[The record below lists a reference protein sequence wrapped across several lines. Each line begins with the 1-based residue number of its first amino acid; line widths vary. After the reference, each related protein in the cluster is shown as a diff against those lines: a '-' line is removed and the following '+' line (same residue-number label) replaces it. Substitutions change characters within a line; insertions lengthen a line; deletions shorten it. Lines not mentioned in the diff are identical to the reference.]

1 MPLSQG
7 SWSPTSGMKE
17 NWLVQ
22 IDDSSGSNTKFV
34 SFQDQSVGGNSYL
47 GLITN
52 IPSIREKID
61 LINSSSSISNV
72 QIELSNHSN
81 IAEDLLYGSNYY
93 LNRSV
98 RIYSCLET
106 GIVANLNNV
115 PLLFTGRLESMT
127 HDEGGISLTVVAVMP
142 WDGVDLPNTYSNE
155 KIPVPL
161 IYGDYTGN
169 DDPYPGG
176 GTNNWHPAPLT
187 NVAAG
192 RSFFVTGDDSGSSM
206 NPSIYVSK
214 LDAFIPIQG
223 ADSST
228 TLIGSAHTLS
238 IPESANYTFSQ
249 APISS
254 TTIQTH
260 GTITEP
266 SFANVFDK
274 DTLTQATVSYSE
286 NISTSASRTH
296 RERFTVPLTTSDAQ
310 LTLYYKV
317 TQVSGVDQESGF
329 PKVTLKMQ
337 GSHINTVEVEKTSI
351 DSVNQTLV
359 ATLTDEITV
368 VDVDLIFE
376 GDAAED
382 TSGGQVNIQVE
393 LHELVVSNPR
403 TQDTL
408 SKIYVDNDGRSKSFS
423 SGTCTTLVEFHR
435 DILNRYLGASID
447 TTSYNALSSVRGWTG
462 RLWELKP
469 KKIKSILDKLAYESG
484 FCYTY
489 TSTGSIK
496 YIFVQ
501 NTYSSSDHTLDK
513 GDVNSFSVSH
523 TSLSEMITD
532 ITVNFNKHPAKNEYR
547 SQTTDSDS
555 TTRTNYN
562 LSNDEGKK
570 TVSLDYLTG
579 SIGTDITAI
588 DNDPND
594 GFIEYYGNLSIQ
606 PRVMVNASVINPAK
620 FNAELGDIVQF
631 TNMPTTKF
639 FNKTISSLYFMI
651 TSVNRSSG
659 KIDIECMDVSPN
671 AG

>member
-1 MPLSQG
+1 MSLSQG
-7 SWSPTSGMKE
+7 SWSPASGMIE

-22 IDDSSGSNTKFV
+22 IEDSSGSNTKYV
-34 SFQDQSVGGNSYL
+34 SFKDQSVGGSSYL
-47 GLITN
+47 GLIINT
-52 IPSIREKID
+52 PSIREKID
-61 LINSSSSISNV
+61 LMNSKSSISNV
-72 QIELSNHSN
+72 DIQLSNHSN

-93 LNRSV
+93 LN
-98 RIYSCLET
+98 IYSCLET
-106 GIVANLNNV
+106 GTVANLNNI

-127 HDEGGISLTVVAVMP
+127 HNDTSISLSVVAKMP
-142 WDGVDLPNTYSNE
+142 WDGVDLPNVYSNE

-161 IYGDYTGN
+161 VYGDYTGN
-169 DDPYPGG
+169 SDPYPGQ
-176 GTNNWHPAPLT
+176 GTNNWHPAPFT
-187 NVAAG
+187 KIAAG

-206 NPSIYVSK
+206 TPSVYVSK
-214 LDAFIPIQG
+214 LDGFIPIEG
-223 ADSST
+223 ADTGT
-228 TLIGSAHTLS
+228 TLIGSAHTIS
-238 IPESANYTFSQ
+238 VPESANYNFSQ
-249 APISS
+249 APTSS
-254 TTIQTH
+254 TTLETN

-274 DTLTQATVSYSE
+274 NTSTQATVSYSE
-286 NISTSASRTH
+286 NVTTSASRTH
-296 RERFTVPLTTSDAQ
+296 KERFTVPQTTNGAEI
-310 LTLYYKV
+310 TLYYKA
-317 TQVSGVDQESGF
+317 TQISGVDQEGGF
-329 PKVTLKMQ
+329 PKVTVKLS
-337 GSHINTVEVEKTSI
+337 GSHITTSQIEKTSI
-351 DSVNQTLV
+351 DGSTQTLV
-359 ATLTDEITV
+359 ASVTDEITT
-368 VDVDLIFE
+368 VDLTLIFE
-376 GDAAED
+376 GEAAED
-382 TSGGQVNIQVE
+382 TSGGTVNIQVQ
-393 LHELVVSNPR
+393 LYELVVSNPK

-408 SKIYVDNDGRSKSFS
+408 SKIYVANDGRTKSFS

-447 TTSYNALSSVRGWTG
+447 TTSYNALDTARGWTG

-489 TSTGSIK
+489 TSSGSIK
-496 YIFVQ
+496 YIFVK

-513 GDVNSFSVSH
+513 GDVDSFSISH

-547 SQTTDSDS
+547 SQTTDNDS
-555 TTRTNYN
+555 TTRSNYN

-570 TVSLDYLTG
+570 TVNLDYLTG
-579 SIGTDITAI
+579 NIGSDLTAT

-606 PRVMVNASVINPAK
+606 PRVMVNTSVVNPAK

-631 TNMPTTKF
+631 TNMPTSKF

-651 TSVNRSSG
+651 TSLSRSSG
-659 KIDIECMDVSPN
+659 RIEIECMDVTPN

>member
-1 MPLSQG
+1 MSLSKG
-7 SWSPTSGMKE
+7 SWTPTSGMIE

-22 IDDSSGSNTKFV
+22 IEDSSGSNTKYL
-34 SFQDQSVGGNSYL
+34 SFKDQSVGGNSYL
-47 GLITN
+47 GLIIN

-61 LINSSSSISNV
+61 LMSSKSSISNV
-72 QIELSNHSN
+72 DIQLSNHSN
-81 IAEDLLYGSNYY
+81 VAEDLLYGSNYY
-93 LNRSV
+93 LNRDV
-98 RIYSCLET
+98 KIYSCLET
-106 GIVANLNNV
+106 GTVANLNNI
-115 PLLFTGRLESMT
+115 PLLFTGRLQSMSHNDT
-127 HDEGGISLTVVAVMP
+127 SISLSVVAKMP

-214 LDAFIPIQG
+214 LDGFIPIQG
-223 ADSST
+223 ADTST
-228 TLIGSAHTLS
+228 TQIGSAHTLS

-249 APISS
+249 APTSS

-274 DTLTQATVSYSE
+274 DTSTQSTVSYSE
-286 NISTSASRTH
+286 NVSTSASRTH

-329 PKVTLKMQ
+329 PKVTVKMH

-351 DSVNQTLV
+351 DGVNQTLT
-359 ATLTDEITV
+359 ATLTDEVTV

-393 LHELVVSNPR
+393 LHELVVSNPK

-408 SKIYVDNDGRSKSFS
+408 SKIYVDNDGRTKSFS

-435 DILNRYLGASID
+435 DILNRYLGTSID
-447 TTSYNALSSVRGWTG
+447 STSYNALDSARGWVG

-489 TSTGSIK
+489 TSSGSIK

-513 GDVNSFSVSH
+513 GDVDSFSISH
-523 TSLSEMITD
+523 TSLSEMTTD
-532 ITVNFNKHPAKNEYR
+532 ITVNFNKHPAKNEFR
-547 SQTTDSDS
+547 SQTTDNDS
-555 TTRTNYN
+555 TIRSNYN

-570 TVSLDYLTG
+570 TVNLEYLTASVG
-579 SIGTDITAI
+579 SDLTAT

-606 PRVMVNASVINPAK
+606 PRVVIVTSIINPAK
-620 FNAELGDIVQF
+620 FKVELGDIVQF
-631 TNMPTTKF
+631 TNMPTNKF

-651 TSVNRSSG
+651 TSLSRSSG
-659 KIDIECMDVSPN
+659 RIELECMDVTPN